1 MLRWYAACS
10 KGTVRCPAVLPSHH
24 TWLPRPQIEG
34 ANYISAMLR
43 NFDSSGFLYVPYAC
57 VHHLFS
63 PHMSAGAPAPQPAVP
78 TC

>member
-10 KGTVRCPAVLPSHH
+10 TGAVRCPAVASHA
-24 TWLPRPQIEG
+24 WLPRPQIEG